1 MLLWMYH
8 GAAMNENA
16 RYDVAVIGA
25 GPAGMVSA
33 TTCAQAGASV
43 ILLERDAWAGGK
55 LGIQSQPL
63 QGPAT
68 IFGGLNGFD
77 HQARLMNEASDA
89 GAVVRLGVE
98 VDQLSPPAVSG
109 DSFRLTVE
117 GMLDSEGLVSARS
130 VILATG
136 SDEPEPGF
144 PGSNLHGVMRS
155 GAAQVALNVRAQLVG
170 MRIVMAGS
178 DNSGLLIAQNLLDA
192 GAEVV
197 AVLEKGSKVE
207 GREVNASPLRQ
218 AAVEVLTSTLLIE
231 AVGDGK
237 LERVRVQQL
246 EYSGV
251 TTRDIEAD
259 TLCVAWPREPN
270 SRLAVDAGCPT
281 LEIEILG
288 GMMPIHD
295 LNFVTLVN
303 GLFVCGDAS
312 GVENGATAIESGRLA
327 GLAASRLLGFSH
339 QDAKTLSSLARRRL
353 GYLQRGRRGGLRREA
368 KVTLASIH
376 RRLAEN
382 LDVE

>member
-8 GAAMNENA
+8 SAAMNENV

-63 QGPAT
+63 QGPVT
-68 IFGGLNGFD
+68 IFGGLNGFE

-89 GAVVRLGVE
+89 GVVVRLGVE

-136 SDEPEPGF
+136 SEEPEPDF

-170 MRIVMAGS
+170 RRIVMAGS
-178 DNSGLLIAQNLLDA
+178 GNSGLLIAQNLLDA
-192 GAEVV
+192 GAEIV
-197 AVLEKGSKVE
+197 AVLEKDSKVE

-218 AAVEVLTSTLLIE
+218 AGVEVLTSTPLIE

-251 TTRDIEAD
+251 ATRDIEAD
-259 TLCVAWPREPN
+259 TLCVAWPREPD
-270 SRLAVDAGCPT
+270 SHLAVDAGCPT

-288 GMMPIHD
+288 GIMPIHD

-303 GLFVCGDAS
+303 GLFVCGDTS
-312 GVENGATAIESGRLA
+312 GVESGATAIESGRLA
-327 GLAASRLLGFSH
+327 GLAASRFLGFSH
-339 QDAKTLSSLARRRL
+339 EDTKTLSSMARRRL
-353 GYLQRGRRGGLRREA
+353 GYLRRGRRGGLRREA
-368 KVTLASIH
+368 KVTLASVH
-376 RRLAEN
+376 RRLTGN
-382 LDVE
+382 LDAE

>member
-8 GAAMNENA
+8 SAAMNENV

-63 QGPAT
+63 QGPVT
-68 IFGGLNGFD
+68 IFGGLNGFA
-77 HQARLMNEASDA
+77 HQAWLMNEASDA
-89 GAVVRLGVE
+89 GVVVRVGVE

-117 GMLDSEGLVSARS
+117 GMLDSEGLVSARA

-136 SDEPEPGF
+136 SEEPEPDF

-155 GAAQVALNVRAQLVG
+155 GAAQVALNVRAKLVG
-170 MRIVMAGS
+170 RRIVMAGS
-178 DNSGLLIAQNLLDA
+178 DNSGLLIAQNLLGA
-192 GAEVV
+192 GAEIV

-218 AAVEVLTSTLLIE
+218 AGVEVLTSTPLIE

-251 TTRDIEAD
+251 ATRDIEAD

-288 GMMPIHD
+288 GIMPIHD

-312 GVENGATAIESGRLA
+312 GVESGATAIESGRLA

-339 QDAKTLSSLARRRL
+339 EDTKILSSLARRRL
-353 GYLQRGRRGGLRREA
+353 GYLRRGRRGGLRREA

>member
-1 MLLWMYH
+1 M
-8 GAAMNENA
+8 
-16 RYDVAVIGA
+16 
-25 GPAGMVSA
+25 
-33 TTCAQAGASV
+33 

-63 QGPAT
+63 QGPVT
-68 IFGGLNGFD
+68 IFGGLNGFE

-89 GAVVRLGVE
+89 GVVVRLGVE

-136 SDEPEPGF
+136 SEEPEPDF

-170 MRIVMAGS
+170 RRIVMAGS
-178 DNSGLLIAQNLLDA
+178 GNSGLLIAQNLLDA
-192 GAEVV
+192 GAEIV
-197 AVLEKGSKVE
+197 AVLEKDSKVE

-218 AAVEVLTSTLLIE
+218 AGVEVLTSTPLIE

-246 EYSGV
+246 EYSSV
-251 TTRDIEAD
+251 ATRDIEAD
-259 TLCVAWPREPN
+259 TLCVAWPREPD
-270 SRLAVDAGCPT
+270 SHLAVDAGCPT

-288 GMMPIHD
+288 GIMPIHD

-303 GLFVCGDAS
+303 GLFVCGATS
-312 GVENGATAIESGRLA
+312 GVESGATAIESGRLA
-327 GLAASRLLGFSH
+327 GLAASRFLGFSH
-339 QDAKTLSSLARRRL
+339 EDTKTLSSMARRRL
-353 GYLQRGRRGGLRREA
+353 GYLRRGRRGGLRREA
-368 KVTLASIH
+368 KVTLASVH
-376 RRLAEN
+376 RRLTGN
-382 LDVE
+382 LDAE